1 MFNNLSAEAEMTFA
15 TTDCPTGT
23 IHIVIAP
30 STMTGIGERKLK
42 SEVSRIGG
50 YIGEYEAGKELR
62 GRRQDLF
69 SVMCIEVGDSSTW
82 SQKVDDANSGSK
94 DFVDSIVV
102 PLNIPERVISEDFLD
117 KALMGS
123 VDASLD
129 RKKIKMFG
137 RVDKDAAKI
146 PEIYPVPEADT
157 TVAKNGG
164 GSLKKE
170 S

>member
-1 MFNNLSAEAEMTFA
+1 
-15 TTDCPTGT
+15 
-23 IHIVIAP
+23 
-30 STMTGIGERKLK
+30 
-42 SEVSRIGG
+42 
-50 YIGEYEAGKELR
+50 
-62 GRRQDLF
+62 
-69 SVMCIEVGDSSTW
+69 VMCIEVGDSSTW

-123 VDASLD
+123 VDASLN

-137 RVDKDAAKI
+137 QVDKDAAKI
-146 PEIYPVPEADT
+146 PEIYPVPEANT